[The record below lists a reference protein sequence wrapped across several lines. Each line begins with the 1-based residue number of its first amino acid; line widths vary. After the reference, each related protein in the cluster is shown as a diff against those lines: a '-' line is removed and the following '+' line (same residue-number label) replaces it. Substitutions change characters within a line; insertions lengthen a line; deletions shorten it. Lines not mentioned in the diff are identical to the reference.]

1 MEKVVIKNIKRKT
14 TLPRSEMKKA
24 VDYAYSIKLPKDLH
38 LTYRLESFLLND
50 FLQKKSWRIS
60 YKIQ

>member
-24 VDYAYSIKLPKDLH
+24 VDYAYSIKLSKDY
-38 LTYRLESFLLND
+38 TSNV
-50 FLQKKSWRIS
+50 QVRIIPS
-60 YKIQ
+60 K